1 MAMEAA
7 VKRAS
12 ALAKEL
18 NRTEIYGLVKGVG
31 YPDWTWNPPH
41 GFFVG
46 NTDPVPSKGIPSLNL
61 QDNGQGYRTFEPR
74 QVPQV
79 TAWPSTLGVAA
90 TWDRHLGRAWG
101 EALGREFFLKGAN
114 VLLGPGL
121 NVHRVARN
129 GRNIEY
135 LSGESGYLG
144 AQLVPGY
151 VEGVHSQHV
160 LTVMKHFIANHQE
173 TIRSDV
179 DAQVDNRILFETYYP
194 PFQGAID
201 AGCLA
206 TMCAYNL
213 VNGKHACGNPETLEG
228 HLKTNMQYKGW
239 VMSDWWATHNFSA
252 MDGLDQEMPGNC
264 ISLKPDWQ
272 VFFTPENLDTLSDEK
287 VQDMATR
294 ILTGMVRYGLLEH
307 PVCQPEGGG
316 CLEEQFD
323 VVATSPKHQQL
334 ARRMVAD
341 SVILLKNDG
350 DVLPFTRDIKKIA
363 LLGSACDPP
372 NDVEA
377 LLKQWD
383 MPNYYTF
390 GGSGRIVPNNPLSIL
405 KAVEAYCIVSGCEVV
420 SELNDTVQDAL
431 NIAADAD
438 LAVICSA
445 TTSSEG
451 YDRSSL
457 SVDQEDYVVNVSTQL
472 SGVRKLSISIIPGAI
487 VLPWIEHVD
496 AAVAMFLA
504 GEATGTGLLDVLDGR
519 VTPGGKLPVTFPLKE
534 EDAIQ
539 PCEDPMCEYTEG
551 LFAGFP
557 WYEDKEVAFPF
568 GHGLSYTKFDHELT
582 SLGSFCETEVGPPSR
597 PSGPQ
602 HPGLRPPGSRPGGKP
617 GATPSRPGRPR
628 PPGPPDQESLACAQ
642 VKILNS
648 GARKGTEVVQMYL
661 GFPDGLGEPQKLLR
675 GFQKVHL
682 NAGSSTVVNLELRAP
697 DISVWSEEDQWHIP
711 EGTFKIYIG
720 SSSRDIRAEAEF
732 SVSDGQLEFV
742 S

>member
-1 MAMEAA
+1 MC
-7 VKRAS
+7 S
-12 ALAKEL
+12 S
-18 NRTEIYGLVKGVG
+18 
-31 YPDWTWNPPH
+31 D
-41 GFFVG
+41 
-46 NTDPVPSKGIPSLNL
+46 
-61 QDNGQGYRTFEPR
+61 
-74 QVPQV
+74 
-79 TAWPSTLGVAA
+79 
-90 TWDRHLGRAWG
+90 
-101 EALGREFFLKGAN
+101 REFFLKGAN

-179 DAQVDNRILFETYYP
+179 DAQVDNRTLFETYYP

-617 GATPSRPGRPR
+617 GATPSRPR